1 VNAKLEPFAGQPDLA
16 ATHVIRCMTDLLHFP
31 IITTDGMQYLLVC
44 IDEFTRYAFVSLL
57 ARKSD
62 ATEHL
67 LRIMKRAHVL
77 HGVRVKN
84 LRTDCG
90 GEFHNTVMRLMK
102 QQSLVLV
109 MILYRQ
115 TVTRAM
121 GEWSG

>member
-1 VNAKLEPFAGQPDLA
+1 
-16 ATHVIRCMTDLLHFP
+16 
-31 IITTDGMQYLLVC
+31 VC

-90 GEFHNTVMRLMK
+90 GEFHNIVMRLAK
-102 QQSLVLV
+102 AKLGVGDDYVPANCHQSNV
-109 MILYRQ
+109 
-115 TVTRAM
+115 
-121 GEWSG
+121 